1 MFFQGILYI
10 DPFIHVCSQLLPLFY
25 TMDEA
30 GFRLLFSV
38 EADGNTS
45 ISKFKSNETG
55 ITVFIADV
63 DGPLVNGYFCLGM
76 PLTQKY

>member
-1 MFFQGILYI
+1 
-10 DPFIHVCSQLLPLFY
+10 
-25 TMDEA
+25 MDEA

-76 PLTQKY
+76 PKKY

>member
-1 MFFQGILYI
+1 
-10 DPFIHVCSQLLPLFY
+10 
-25 TMDEA
+25 MDEA

-76 PLTQKY
+76 PLTQKHRFIKINYLVSSCIVFSTY